1 MSDINNDSNRDADF
15 GAIKSRSCRMAKPL
29 QALAGWILSNRY
41 TRLLAKVLMSLSQ
54 DGISTTLQ
62 KVKRK
67 VQ

>member
-41 TRLLAKVLMSLSQ
+41 TRLLAKVLMSLS
-54 DGISTTLQ
+54 
-62 KVKRK
+62 
-67 VQ
+67 